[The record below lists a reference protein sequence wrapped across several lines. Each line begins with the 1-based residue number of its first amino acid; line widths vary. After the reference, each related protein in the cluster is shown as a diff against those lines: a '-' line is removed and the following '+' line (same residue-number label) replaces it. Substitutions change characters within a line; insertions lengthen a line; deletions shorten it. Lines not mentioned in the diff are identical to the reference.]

1 MSIEK
6 LSFSKY
12 ADMEVE
18 DIFQELTKGQL
29 RRFVLE
35 TTSRPKK
42 VKLIENPY
50 RLWKISFF
58 YLLFLIAFTSFFT
71 IIGVGSITSI
81 VLSAIIS
88 AALIVVPLNRVAYKI
103 EKKRLSEINM
113 ETESRIHSLEMMETT
128 IIEKL
133 TGGLL
138 RNPGDLNVAS
148 EEGTVEV
155 ILEDLETV
163 IVEVKREVSLQVQS
177 KDEEENFENCDY
189 IFSYELNSD
198 DGQKLLEAQFSMKD
212 DEVISIERSLSE
224 EDVDSR
230 FSRIMERE
238 HIDFDSA
245 FEGES
250 FDLSESSM
258 GEQKAV
264 AEFMERELPEKTE
277 EIQRKVEE
285 AQQNGEDH
293 VEIGFTREETQKIEN
308 FLREYREQ
316 NGE

>member
-18 DIFQELTKGQL
+18 DIFQELTKAQL

-35 TTSRPKK
+35 KTSRPKK

-50 RLWKISFF
+50 RLWKISLF
-58 YLLFLIAFTSFFT
+58 YLLFLIAFTSFFI

-81 VLSAIIS
+81 ILSAIIS
-88 AALIVVPLNRVAYKI
+88 AAFIVVPLNRVAYKV
-103 EKKRLSEINM
+103 EKKRLSEI
-113 ETESRIHSLEMMETT
+113 EKDTESRIHNLEVMETT

-138 RNPGDLNVAS
+138 RNPGDLNVSS
-148 EEGTVEV
+148 EEGVVEV

-163 IVEVKREVSLQVQS
+163 GIEVKREVSLQVQS
-177 KDEEENFENCDY
+177 EDDEENFENCDY

-212 DEVISIERSLSE
+212 DDVIAIEKSTSE

-230 FSRIMERE
+230 FTRIMERE

-258 GEQKAV
+258 EEQKAV

-285 AQQNGEDH
+285 AQQNGENH

>member
-88 AALIVVPLNRVAYKI
+88 AALIVVPLNRVAYKV

-113 ETESRIHSLEMMETT
+113 DTESRIHSLEMMETT

-138 RNPGDLNVAS
+138 RNPGDLNVTS

-258 GEQKAV
+258 EEQKAV